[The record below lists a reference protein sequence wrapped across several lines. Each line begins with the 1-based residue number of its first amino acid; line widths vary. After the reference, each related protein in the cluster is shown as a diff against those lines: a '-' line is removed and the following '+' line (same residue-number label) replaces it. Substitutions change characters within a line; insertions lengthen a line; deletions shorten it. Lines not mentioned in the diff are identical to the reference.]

1 MFRARNVLLLLGLVI
16 AIAGGIFVYDAVLS
30 ETEEASAPI
39 SSIPLELD
47 TAPDPTATSLAA
59 ATEIDTESEATA
71 VVSPTGTPQNSD
83 DAASNDVTEPTSES
97 EEPGAVEEDASES
110 EASAQL
116 TIYEIVPSASEVRFM
131 LDEDLRGVRTTV
143 VGRTDQVAG
152 QLALNLND
160 LSMTQLG
167 VIQVNARTLA
177 TDNSMRNRAIGN
189 QILLTNLHEFITFEP
204 TSVSGL
210 NGSASV
216 GDLLT
221 FQVTGNLTIT
231 GITNPVTFDVTAT
244 AVSES
249 EIQGTASTVVLRP
262 DYSLSIPSLPHVANV
277 EEEVEIEIEFAA
289 LAVDD

>member
-231 GITNPVTFDVTAT
+231 GITNQVTFDVTAT